1 MVVEEGTMKAG
12 RKYLLCVLVGVFAKS
27 SLALETLVPGYLIE
41 NYATYSA
48 PGTLLAPREIAFDDD
63 ARLYLSHWEHQAL
76 ISNPDS
82 LYRVNTD
89 RSGERWLTGVDSPRR
104 VVSGVGT
111 PFGDY
116 LYLAEGDTDR
126 ILRIAADK
134 TYTTFGAGV
143 PQAPTALAIDRTGTY
158 GGQMFV
164 ATRALDAVWQI
175 SPGGVRTAFSAFPYG
190 ASGGPLDLSFDP
202 GTNYGGLLYL
212 TSSSDQA
219 SYSGLFGLDTSGNA
233 TRFAPALV
241 NAFSVEVDPSGLFG
255 GQMFVSATTVLT
267 NGNYTIW
274 QVDSAGNSIPFAR
287 ATLGENAL
295 PTFTFGPDGYMY
307 VPEWL
312 PTTQQVAIS
321 RIMPIPTVIPAPGA
335 ALLVCL
341 GVGCL
346 AGFRRRI
353 GA

>member
-12 RKYLLCVLVGVFAKS
+12 RKYLLCVLVGVLAES
-27 SLALETLVPGYLIE
+27 SLALETLLPGYMAE
-41 NYATYSA
+41 NYVIYSC
-48 PGTLLAPREIAFDDD
+48 PGTLLAPREIAFDP
-63 ARLYLSHWEHQAL
+63 AGRIYLSHWEYL
-76 ISNPDS
+76 PLSSNPDS
-82 LYRVNTD
+82 IYRVNTD
-89 RSGERWLTGVDSPRR
+89 RTVTRWLTGVDSPRR
-104 VVSGVGT
+104 LVWGGGT
-111 PFGDY
+111 TFGDY
-116 LYLAEGDTDR
+116 LYLGEGDADL
-126 ILRIAADK
+126 ILRIAMDGTHAA
-134 TYTTFGAGV
+134 FGGAIEG
-143 PQAPTALAIDRTGTY
+143 APTALAIDRTGTY

-164 ATRALDAVWQI
+164 ATRTHDAVWQI
-175 SPGGVRTAFSAFPYG
+175 SAGGVRTAFSAFPNG

-202 GTNYGGLLYL
+202 GTNYGGRLYL

-219 SYSGLFGLDTSGNA
+219 SYSGLFSLDTSGNA
-233 TRFAPALV
+233 TRFAPGLV